1 MQFNLPVDKELL
13 ETLLAY
19 CDADNDGKIN
29 YTEFSNFLN
38 WKDKLPP
45 ATNAQEVDDESKD
58 PELLHKQVDNAVV
71 DSTTSSQ
78 IINAI
83 VGGVSTKGIHH

>member
-13 ETLLAY
+13 ETLLDY

-29 YTEFSNFLN
+29 YSEFSNFLN

-45 ATNAQEVDDESKD
+45 AAKVQEEDGESKD
-58 PELLHKQVDNAVV
+58 AELLHKQVDNAVV

-78 IINAI
+78 MINAI
-83 VGGVSTKGIHH
+83 VGGVSTKGIHY